1 MRIMEDVF
9 ISSIEWL
16 RQSSA
21 RVVRLGITHV
31 VIPEQLIDSQ
41 ISDKF
46 IVYGIP
52 GFITDL
58 PNPREN
64 PVNPYS
70 IMPAVMDFLRSAA
83 LFKGR
88 ILFVESQADWTTLSE
103 NKKGHK
109 SKHLVRECMLM
120 CLAAIYQTSAY
131 ETYTLIKS
139 QNLFF
144 TVDSRRL

>member
-1 MRIMEDVF
+1 M
-9 ISSIEWL
+9 
-16 RQSSA
+16 
-21 RVVRLGITHV
+21 GITHI
-31 VIPEQLIDSQ
+31 VIPERLADRQ

-46 IVYGIP
+46 EVYAIP
-52 GFITDL
+52 GYIEDL

-88 ILFVESQADWTTLSE
+88 ILFVESQADWTAPLSSHQA
-103 NKKGHK
+103 GQRRT
-109 SKHLVRECMLM
+109 HLVRECMLM

-144 TVDSRRL
+144 TVQSHRL